1 MCASGKKRALLARH
15 VRNRRL
21 YRAVDRWAFCALS
34 TSPGARQFYN
44 QRRAAEDTH
53 HQALR
58 ASGNRLVGI
67 LHGCLRHHTLYD
79 EHIAWAHRTPAAAW
93 RLTTV
98 GCLELVVR
106 TTLAPRE
113 HHELPHQTPGPVEHW
128 GTENIALDHPRSTA
142 VAHST
147 SNGIVTSSDVPSPA

>member
-1 MCASGKKRALLARH
+1 
-15 VRNRRL
+15 
-21 YRAVDRWAFCALS
+21 
-34 TSPGARQFYN
+34 
-44 QRRAAEDTH
+44 
-53 HQALR
+53 
-58 ASGNRLVGI
+58 VGI

-128 GTENIALDHPRSTA
+128 ALRTSRLTILARRPSLTRLRTES
-142 VAHST
+142 
-147 SNGIVTSSDVPSPA
+147 

>member
-67 LHGCLRHHTLYD
+67 LHGCLRQPHPLRRTHRLGAPHPSGGLATYD
-79 EHIAWAHRTPAAAW
+79 RGMSRT
-93 RLTTV
+93 
-98 GCLELVVR
+98 C
-106 TTLAPRE
+106 
-113 HHELPHQTPGPVEHW
+113 
-128 GTENIALDHPRSTA
+128 RSDDPC
-142 VAHST
+142 S
-147 SNGIVTSSDVPSPA
+147 